1 MLKELYTAALGM
13 IPQQNRL
20 EVLANNIANANTAG
34 FKRES
39 VFERYMINAQE
50 NLNSIKGDAEQEDP
64 PSYTYTDFSSGNVE
78 RTGNPLD
85 VAIDSPNGYFILQ
98 DEEGRQFYSRA
109 GHFVLGNDGHIRTA
123 DGLALMGESG
133 PILLDRTFAAVDQPG
148 DNRAI
153 NVRIED
159 DGEVFANEMPLGRI
173 QLATVENPQTLVRES
188 GTHFSESE
196 ETNISM
202 VPHNET
208 RVRQGYSENSN
219 VDIIKEMVEMIELQR
234 LFETGQKVIQTNDG
248 TLDRAIDIGRFM

>member
-1 MLKELYTAALGM
+1 M

-64 PSYTYTDFSSGNVE
+64 PSYTYTDFTSGTVE
-78 RTGNPLD
+78 RTGNLLD
-85 VAIDSPNGYFILQ
+85 LAIDSPNGYFILQ
-98 DEEGRQFYSRA
+98 DEEGKQFYTRA
-109 GHFVLGNDGHIRTA
+109 GHFVLGNDGNIRTP

-133 PILLDRTFAAVDQPG
+133 PIMLDRTFAAPDQAG
-148 DNRAI
+148 ENRSI
-153 NVRIED
+153 NVRVDD

-173 QLATVENPQTLVRES
+173 QLATVENPQTLIRES

-196 ETNISM
+196 NTIVDF
-202 VPHNET
+202 VPQNDT
-208 RVRQGYSENSN
+208 KIRQGYVENSN

-234 LFETGQKVIQTNDG
+234 LFETGQKVIHTNDG
-248 TLDRAIDIGRFM
+248 TLDRAIDIGRFV